1 MKDFDWIYDH
11 ALNRKGSVEALEALL
26 PVPRSADELSK
37 LPDNY
42 FLSSMT
48 WRIFCAGLNR
58 KVVDAK
64 WAAFEE
70 VFWAFDP
77 KKIVLMSDEMLENTM
92 QSRRIIRHWGKI
104 KSIRSNAAM
113 ILQLGEEVGGFG
125 RFIADW
131 PSDNITGL
139 WQLLAKQGAH
149 LGGNS
154 GAYSLRIVG
163 KDTFMLSNDVVAA
176 LKAQKIVDKKPTSK
190 ADLKAV
196 QEAFN
201 GWQQQSQRP
210 LCQISSLLSFCA
222 N

>member
-11 ALNRKGSVEALEALL
+11 ALNRKGGVDALEGLL

-64 WAAFEE
+64 WSAFEE

-77 KKIVLMSDEMLENTM
+77 QKLVLMSDEMLENTM
-92 QSRRIIRHWGKI
+92 QNRRVIRHWGKI
-104 KSIRSNAAM
+104 KSIRANAAM
-113 ILQLGEEVGGFG
+113 ILQLGEKSGSFG

-131 PSDNITGL
+131 PTDNITGL

-149 LGGNS
+149 LGGKS
-154 GAYSLRIVG
+154 AAYSLRIVG
-163 KDTFMLSNDVVAA
+163 KDTFMLSNDVLTA
-176 LKAQKIVDKKPTSK
+176 LKAQKIVDKTPTSK
-190 ADLKAV
+190 ADLMAV
-196 QEAFN
+196 QTAFN
-201 GWQQQSQRP
+201 AWQKQSQRP
-210 LCQISSLLSFCA
+210 LCQISRLLSFCA

>member
-11 ALNRKGSVEALEALL
+11 ALNRKGGVEAVEALL
-26 PVPRSADELSK
+26 PVPRSAEELSN
-37 LPDNY
+37 LPDSY

-48 WRIFCAGLNR
+48 WRVFCAGLNR

-70 VFWAFDP
+70 IFWAFDP
-77 KKIVLMSDEMLENTM
+77 QKLVLMSDEMLENTM

-125 RFIADW
+125 RFIAGW
-131 PSDNITGL
+131 PSNNITGL
-139 WQLLAKQGAH
+139 WQILAKQGAH

-163 KDTFMLSNDVVAA
+163 KDTFMLSNDVVTA

-201 GWQQQSQRP
+201 GWQEQSQRP
-210 LCQISSLLSFCA
+210 FCQISSLLSFCA

>member
-11 ALNRKGSVEALEALL
+11 ALNRKGGVDALEGLL

-64 WAAFEE
+64 WSAFEE

-77 KKIVLMSDEMLENTM
+77 QKLVLMSDEMLENTM
-92 QSRRIIRHWGKI
+92 QNRRVIRHWGKI
-104 KSIRSNAAM
+104 KSIRANAAM
-113 ILQLGEEVGGFG
+113 ILQLGEKSGSFG
-125 RFIADW
+125 RFIAGW

-149 LGGNS
+149 LGGKS
-154 GAYSLRIVG
+154 AAYSLRIVG
-163 KDTFMLSNDVVAA
+163 KDTFMLSNDVITA
-176 LKAQKIVDKKPTSK
+176 LKAQKIVDKTPTSK
-190 ADLKAV
+190 ADLMAV
-196 QEAFN
+196 QTAFN
-201 GWQQQSQRP
+201 EWQKQSQRP
-210 LCQISSLLSFCA
+210 LCQISRLLSFCA

>member
-1 MKDFDWIYDH
+1 MKDFDWIYEH

-48 WRIFCAGLNR
+48 WRVFCAGLNR

-64 WAAFEE
+64 WSAFEE
-70 VFWAFDP
+70 VFWGFDP
-77 KKIVLMSDEMLENTM
+77 QKLVLMSDEMLENTM

-113 ILQLGEEVGGFG
+113 ILQLGEEAGGFG

-131 PSDNITGL
+131 PSDDITGL

-210 LCQISSLLSFCA
+210 LCQISSLLSFCV

>member
-1 MKDFDWIYDH
+1 MKDFDWIYHH
-11 ALNRKGSVEALEALL
+11 ALNRKGSVAALEALL
-26 PVPRSADELSK
+26 PVPRSHQELAA
-37 LPDNY
+37 LPDYY

-58 KVVDAK
+58 KMIDAK
-64 WAAFEE
+64 WPAFEE
-70 VFWAFDP
+70 VFWGFDP
-77 KKIVLMSDEMLENTM
+77 QKMVLMSDEMLEKTM
-92 QSRRIIRHWGKI
+92 QDRRLVRHWGKI

-113 ILQLGEEVGGFG
+113 ILRLGEEVGGFG

-131 PSDNITGL
+131 PSSNIVEL

-163 KDTFMLSNDVVAA
+163 KDTFMLSNDVVTA
-176 LKAQKIVDKKPTSK
+176 LKAQQIIDKKPTSK

-196 QEAFN
+196 QEAFSR
-201 GWQQQSQRP
+201 WQKQSQRP
-210 LCQISSLLSFCA
+210 LCQISRILSFCV